1 VRNEVKILCP
11 GRQCVRCRRLISRV
25 QEAERISGSNTII
38 IIVDSMDEISTFNTW
53 ILPTLVINNQ
63 VVARGYAPSV
73 KQIIAL
79 FDSINQVEE

>member
-1 VRNEVKILCP
+1 MRTEVKILCP
-11 GRQCVRCRRLISRV
+11 WSKCGRCRRMVSRV
-25 QEAERISGSNTII
+25 REAERISGRNTII
-38 IIVDSMDEISTFNTW
+38 TIVDSMDEISTFNTW

-63 VVARGYAPSV
+63 VVARGYAPSL

>member
-1 VRNEVKILCP
+1 MV
-11 GRQCVRCRRLISRV
+11 SRV
-25 QEAERISGSNTII
+25 REAVKVSAGEYKIS
-38 IIVDSMDEISTFNTW
+38 IVVSMDEISKFNTW

-73 KQIIAL
+73 KQIIRF